1 MYTQFY
7 NFSEKPFNLTP
18 DPKFLYL
25 TPSHREALASML
37 YGINERKGF
46 INVTGEVGVGK
57 TTLIY
62 TLFNNLNEKVKT
74 AFVYHTTATFEQL
87 LTYILMDLNITVD
100 STDKITLLSKL
111 NAYLTYNISQDETLA
126 IIVDEAQN
134 IPNKVMEEFR
144 LLSNLETT
152 KQKLLQILLVGQ
164 PELEEKLN
172 SQDLRQL
179 KQRIGIRRKIKPLS
193 QEECKE
199 YIDHRLKTVGSS
211 SKNIFTSD
219 AIALICKHAG
229 GIPRVINIICDNSL
243 LIGYGLSQKKVT
255 GKIVQE
261 ALDDLNESPNGGLI
275 SQEMIPPVAREERT
289 ISRRTLGLL
298 IGAVVLFIAL
308 ILFALTNRDT
318 VKDSSS
324 QEKVVQ
330 LTQLDPEKPVT
341 STAPEQPV
349 ATTAPQPEI
358 KDKTPMIES
367 PPEPVQEKPLP
378 KTSTITTV
386 KEEITKTS
394 LLEAGGSLYSIALKH
409 YRQANPTIY
418 DLILRANTDITDI
431 RLIPDEQQIVLPKIT
446 QDSFITKTSDGS
458 YQIYIGTFET
468 RKRANE
474 KASQVAD
481 LGKQS
486 TVKAHKFSAKD
497 TWYRVTLGNFA
508 SKKEAMKKIA
518 LLVEQE
524 IIYIP

>member
-46 INVTGEVGVGK
+46 INITGEVGVGK

-87 LTYILMDLNITVD
+87 LTYILMDLNITTD
-100 STDKITLLSKL
+100 SQDKITLLSKL

-243 LIGYGLSQKKVT
+243 LIGYGLSQKKIT
-255 GKIVQE
+255 DKIVQE
-261 ALDDLNESPNGGLI
+261 ALDDLNESTEGEPI
-275 SQEMIPPVAREERT
+275 SQAMISPVAGEERT
-289 ISRRTLGLL
+289 ISRRTLG
-298 IGAVVLFIAL
+298 IFICAVVLFIAL

-318 VKDSSS
+318 VQDSSS
-324 QEKVVQ
+324 QENVVQ
-330 LTQLDPEKPVT
+330 LAQMAPEQPVT

-349 ATTAPQPEI
+349 TSTAPQPEI
-358 KDKTPMIES
+358 KEKTPMVES

-378 KTSTITTV
+378 TAPPPPV
-386 KEEITKTS
+386 KEKITKTS
-394 LLEAGGSLYSIALKH
+394 LFEAGGSLYSIALNH
-409 YRQANPTIY
+409 YQQANPTIY
-418 DLILRANTDITDI
+418 DLIIRANPEITDI
-431 RLIPDEQQIVLPKIT
+431 RLIPDNQQIVLPKIT
-446 QDSFITKTSDGS
+446 RDAFIAKTSDGK
-458 YQIYIGTFET
+458 YQIYIGTFST
-468 RKRANE
+468 LALATE
-474 KASQVAD
+474 KANKVAD
-481 LGKQS
+481 FGNQP
-486 TVKAHKFSAKD
+486 TIKAHKFSAKD
-497 TWYRVTLGNFA
+497 TWYRITLGNFA
-508 SKKEAMKKIA
+508 SKKEALETIT
-518 LLVEQE
+518 LLIEE
-524 IIYIP
+524 GTIYIP